1 MSWNYAELSK
11 LAKENG
17 GPEALVEK
25 LVQSGID
32 QGISEGKNSMAPV
45 IVVATGIALA
55 AGAGITVGIQ
65 KIIEHFNKQKYS
77 QEEIEKTK
85 EEIIQGIKEYDEMN
99 PNEVTKSEANENNQ
113 DGGEYH
119 E

>member
-1 MSWNYAELSK
+1 MSWDYAELSK

-32 QGISEGKNSMAPV
+32 QGVSEGKNSMVPV
-45 IVVATGIALA
+45 IAVAAGIALGV
-55 AGAGITVGIQ
+55 GAGITVGIQ
-65 KIIEHFNKQKYS
+65 KIIKHFGKQKHS
-77 QEEIEKTK
+77 PEEIEKAK
-85 EEIIQGIKEYDEMN
+85 EEIIQGIKAYDEMN
-99 PNEVTKSEANENNQ
+99 PNEVSKSEAIENNS
-113 DGGEYH
+113 DGGAQH

>member
-1 MSWNYAELSK
+1 MSWDYAELSK

-32 QGISEGKNSMAPV
+32 QGISEGKNSMVPV
-45 IVVATGIALA
+45 IGIALA
-55 AGAGITVGIQ
+55 LGVGITVGIQ
-65 KIIEHFNKQKYS
+65 KIIEHFSKQKYS
-77 QEEIEKTK
+77 LEEIEKAK
-85 EEIIQGIKEYDEMN
+85 EEIIQGIKAYDEMN
-99 PNEVTKSEANENNQ
+99 PNEVTKSEAIENNS
-113 DGGEYH
+113 DGGEHH